1 MGVGN
6 MFINE
11 WFSFQPYKILIRPW
25 GVVTY
30 MFVHGGFWHLFV
42 NMFLLFFLGPPL
54 ERKWGSGTF
63 LKYFVRC
70 GLGGAVLSYAFVT
83 SSIIGASAG
92 VYGVMLAFAITWPNV
107 PMYVWGIF
115 PIRVKWLVSF
125 MFVFTF
131 LNAVGQAGD
140 GVAHLAHLGGFLAG
154 FAFLPDNR
162 RFSNRIR
169 DVYVAIRNSS
179 IGVTFRN
186 RNLKFVVERQRRS
199 AKNKERDNLTLDAVD
214 VILDKIAESG
224 MSSLTTEEKR
234 LLDQVAKKHQSH

>member
-63 LKYFVRC
+63 LRYFVRC

-83 SSIIGASAG
+83 NSIIGASAG

-125 MFVFTF
+125 MFAFTF

-199 AKNKERDNLTLDAVD
+199 AKNKERDNPTLDAVD